1 VQCLPGPGPADLEA
15 RETAESKKEEAQT
28 RYDSIAL
35 PTEDDLVNFSE
46 AVMAAES
53 ALRAFEQ
60 PIREERVRT
69 AKTLPRLDPS

>member
-1 VQCLPGPGPADLEA
+1 VRCLPGPSPADLEA

-28 RYDSIAL
+28 RYDSVAS
-35 PTEDDLVNFSE
+35 PTQDDLANFSE
-46 AVMAAES
+46 AVMGAES
-53 ALRAFEQ
+53 ALRAFEE